1 MGPPGWRR
9 HPCLSEGPQQSLR
22 AGELCPEPAGARRCS
37 QSTETRANCHL
48 QQQRPKGQGSGAGRL
63 SPSLKKPLQVLRGV
77 SSFTRSSKGL
87 PDAPPPP
94 RGTFTEHSEDAMP
107 GHFTTTEPRCTG
119 LTQRPLQSSQHQGIV
134 TGGSCTSTLAK
145 PLSRQGRRLRG

>member
-87 PDAPPPP
+87 PDAPPP
-94 RGTFTEHSEDAMP
+94 RP
-107 GHFTTTEPRCTG
+107 GAR
-119 LTQRPLQSSQHQGIV
+119 LQSIPKTRCPGISQRLSQDARVSHRGP
-134 TGGSCTSTLAK
+134 CRAPSTRALSLVAAALPHSQSHLA
-145 PLSRQGRRLRG
+145 GRGEG